1 MTLLGTE
8 LGAGFGSFAVVVPDV
23 DGDGADELLVSAFNS
38 DVLSTG
44 GGAVYAVSGP
54 WTGGTRVVPGVEPAI
69 YGDSGAQL
77 GISMAVGDIRS
88 DGSVDIAISGHGV
101 DKVWLIEPEAMF
113 LD

>member
-1 MTLLGTE
+1 V
-8 LGAGFGSFAVVVPDV
+8 AGVA
-23 DGDGADELLVSAFNS
+23 
-38 DVLSTG
+38 
-44 GGAVYAVSGP
+44 
-54 WTGGTRVVPGVEPAI
+54 PAI

-101 DKVWLIEPEAMF
+101 DKVWLIEPEALF